1 MSMSSQAQGG
11 PRWRNGPFQGRERDP
26 DTPSPGPPPGH
37 ARSKSSIMQAPISPA
52 GPLGHVR
59 NQSVSDLR
67 PSGLGRSDSRRNGS
81 TRGGAFAGTFAPQ
94 FIKPENMNGTNGDVR
109 VVEGENDLS
118 GKRYIWMRDDEK
130 AFVKGWVLE
139 ELPDGMLR
147 AQCEDGSVSSEL
159 RTHTKW
165 RADMQCS
172 NETLQPTASTRSTRP
187 SSTKQTTW
195 PNSHI

>member
-1 MSMSSQAQGG
+1 M
-11 PRWRNGPFQGRERDP
+11 D
-26 DTPSPGPPPGH
+26 
-37 ARSKSSIMQAPISPA
+37 
-52 GPLGHVR
+52 
-59 NQSVSDLR
+59 
-67 PSGLGRSDSRRNGS
+67 
-81 TRGGAFAGTFAPQ
+81 
-94 FIKPENMNGTNGDVR
+94 GTNGDVR